1 MTSTRSH
8 ADAALVIE
16 FFEDQHWLGGSLYV
30 DSLLAALSTLPPGAC
45 PPVRIRWLSSPATP
59 LARRLAAHP
68 VVQGAPVESAQV
80 IAWRRSRRW
89 LARRLPALGP
99 WLDPG
104 RGDLHFPVFDTRQA
118 WRRSLYWIPDFQPH
132 HMPELFEPAE
142 RQLRLASFAAISGSR
157 GVLLL
162 SSQAALADFRRFH
175 PDAAVT
181 PRVWSFCS
189 GIEPVAGSPDDVA
202 RRHGL
207 PSRFLYVAN
216 QFWKHKDHATL
227 FEALRLLRQQG
238 LEVPVVCT
246 GLQEDRRDAGHMPAL
261 LHALEEGGLRDQVR
275 LLGMV
280 PREDQVQLFRL
291 AAAVVQPS
299 RFEGWST
306 VIEDAKALGR
316 PVVASDLAVHR
327 EQLAGEAGARFAPV
341 GDAAGWAATIAAT
354 WPALRAG
361 PDPEGERAA
370 FARRDAR
377 RRESAL
383 RFVRIVDE
391 ALGRGPA
398 PQESETKNPCAES
411 QV

>member
-1 MTSTRSH
+1 MK
-8 ADAALVIE
+8 APAAHPRLVVE

-30 DSLLAALSTLPPGAC
+30 DSLLAALSTLPAGAC
-45 PPVRIRWLSSPATP
+45 PPVAIRWLSSPATP
-59 LARRLAAHP
+59 LARRLAAHG
-68 VVQGAPVESAQV
+68 VVHGAPADGPLA
-80 IAWRRSRRW
+80 IALRRARRG

-104 RGDLHFPVFDTRQA
+104 RGDLHFPVFDTREP

-132 HMPELFEPAE
+132 HLPDLFEPAE
-142 RQLRLASFAAISGSR
+142 RELRLASFAAIAASR

-162 SSQAALADFRRFH
+162 SSQSALADFRRFYPH
-175 PDAAVT
+175 ATVT

-189 GIEPVAGSPDDVA
+189 GIEPVAGAPEEEA

-207 PSRFLYVAN
+207 PPRFLYVAN

-227 FEALRLLRQQG
+227 FEALALLRRQG
-238 LEVPVVCT
+238 MEVPVVCT
-246 GLQEDRRDAGHMPAL
+246 GLQQDRRDPGHMPAL
-261 LHALEEGGLRDQVR
+261 LRLLEQGGLSGQVR

-280 PREDQVQLFRL
+280 PREQQVQLFRL

-306 VIEDAKALGR
+306 VIEDARALGR
-316 PVVASDLAVHR
+316 PVIASGLDVHH
-327 EQLAGEAGARFAPV
+327 EQLAGEPGARFAPV
-341 GDAAGWAATIAAT
+341 GDPAGWAATIAAA
-354 WPALRAG
+354 WPALPAG
-361 PDPEGERAA
+361 PDPAAERNAL
-370 FARRDAR
+370 ARRDAR

-383 RFVRIVDE
+383 HFVRIVDE

-398 PQESETKNPCAES
+398 SKESETNKTCAES

>member
-1 MTSTRSH
+1 MTSARSPR
-8 ADAALVIE
+8 LVIE

-45 PPVRIRWLSSPATP
+45 PPVRIRWLSSPGTP
-59 LARRLAAHP
+59 LARRLAAHG
-68 VVQGAPVESAQV
+68 VVERQGSEGALA
-80 IAWRRSRRW
+80 IAWRR
-89 LARRLPALGP
+89 ARRGFARRSRALGP

-104 RGDLHFPVFDTRQA
+104 GVDLHFPVFDTRQA

-132 HMPELFEPAE
+132 HLPGLFEPLE
-142 RQLRLASFAAISGSR
+142 REQRLASFAGIAASR

-162 SSQAALADFRRFH
+162 SSETALADFHRFY
-175 PDAAVT
+175 PAATVT

-189 GIEPVAGSPDDVA
+189 GIEPVPAAPDDVA

-207 PSRFLYVAN
+207 PPRFLYVAN

-227 FEALRLLRQQG
+227 FEALRLLKQQG
-238 LEVPVVCT
+238 LDVPVVCT
-246 GLQEDRRDAGHMPAL
+246 GLQQDRRDPGHMPAL
-261 LHALEEGGLRDQVR
+261 LQALEQGGLRGQVH

-280 PREDQVQLFRL
+280 PREEQVQLFRR

-316 PVVASDLAVHR
+316 PVIASALPVHQ
-327 EQLAGEAGARFAPV
+327 EQLAGEPGARFAPV
-341 GDAAGWAATIAAT
+341 GDPAGWAATIAAA
-354 WPALRAG
+354 WPALPAG
-361 PDPEGERAA
+361 PDPDAERAA
-370 FARRDAR
+370 LARRDAR

-398 PQESETKNPCAES
+398 SKESETTKPCAES